1 MNLGFVGDQPGVLG
15 REPGSD
21 HRFGVF
27 ADMPH
32 GVAAELRQLR
42 MYQDSGLKTV
52 KELVDRWVSDPL
64 FDSTGYVADVAK
76 SIGVAP
82 NDAIN
87 MRDPKTAAAY
97 VRAAAPHESGTVSE
111 TDLAAGVNLA
121 RGQEYGG
128 GGGQSD
134 GTVHVTVDINHAPP
148 GTRARA
154 TASGRATTAPPR
166 VETPAVGL

>member
-1 MNLGFVGDQPGVLG
+1 MNPNKALWEKGDFTRLAQNM
-15 REPGSD
+15 RE
-21 HRFGVF
+21 
-27 ADMPH
+27 
-32 GVAAELRQLR
+32 
-42 MYQDSGLKTV
+42 SGEAL
-52 KELVDRWVSDPL
+52 
-64 FDSTGYVADVAK
+64 AK
-76 SIGVAP
+76 SIGVGP

-97 VRAAAPHESGTVSE
+97 VRAAAGHESGTVSE

-121 RGQEYGG
+121 REQKYGG

-154 TASGRATTAPPR
+154 TATGRATTAPPR